1 MLVGHYVNVIIMIA
15 RHGAKIIKVNYSQ
28 VSSRRSAA
36 TEGSAGIC
44 RHLPLILL
52 DAIYFITTVINSNC
66 LWLKNGVSLKTT
78 YGCFLPKYSLYLCRL
93 NNSIALIYTFH
104 C

>member
-36 TEGSAGIC
+36 TEGSASYLAF
-44 RHLPLILL
+44 RKHSTLP
-52 DAIYFITTVINSNC
+52 ATVQYDGGSS
-66 LWLKNGVSLKTT
+66 SLR
-78 YGCFLPKYSLYLCRL
+78 S
-93 NNSIALIYTFH
+93 SE
-104 C
+104 